1 MHVGLKHSSQPQG
14 EASVQAADGR
24 KAAWRRSQA
33 TAERGKTNK
42 YEEPI
47 RHQEHFL
54 FTQDFLAE
62 DQSVR

>member
-1 MHVGLKHSSQPQG
+1 MEAEPGHSG
-14 EASVQAADGR
+14 ARENR
-24 KAAWRRSQA
+24 
-33 TAERGKTNK
+33 TTNK